1 MMHYQHILAVSDS
14 QTQAEHV
21 FQKAAILAHLTHAR
35 LTRLTIKLSGNRFL
49 KRLLDKSLVKEANT
63 RISLSKATLTHPIKH
78 VTRHASSL
86 HKGVM
91 TELEQDNYD
100 LVILPHKR
108 YHSIVSEL
116 VSADEWH
123 LLRETC
129 VPVMFVNGNQWQP
142 QGHILAAI
150 EINHTQ
156 APHLALN
163 DMIIKQSQQLATALS
178 SELHLINCYLE
189 DNISMAFEN
198 EDEAH
203 CHSILGQMAQHQL
216 ALDQVLANYPL
227 AKRQRHIAQGLPE
240 DAIPSTA
247 TQLKTNFVVMGAAE
261 HQGMLS
267 TIKGHVSERV
277 INQIPYDVLAIK
289 PYL

>member
-1 MMHYQHILAVSDS
+1 MVHYQHILAVSDS
-14 QTQAEHV
+14 QNPADHV
-21 FQKAAILAHLTHAR
+21 FKKAVILAHRTQAK
-35 LTRLTIKLSGNRFL
+35 LTRLTIKLSGHHFL
-49 KRLLDKSLVKEANT
+49 KRLFDKSLVKEANT
-63 RISLSKATLTHPIKH
+63 EISLNPATLTHPIKH
-78 VTRHASSL
+78 VTRHAKSL
-86 HKGVM
+86 HQGVM
-91 TELEQDNYD
+91 TELEQDDYD
-100 LVILPHKR
+100 LIILPHKR
-108 YHSIVSEL
+108 YHSMVSEL

-123 LLRETC
+123 LLRDTC
-129 VPVMFVNGNQWQP
+129 VPVMFVNGSQWQP

-150 EINHTQ
+150 EINHLQ

-163 DMIIKQSQQLATALS
+163 EMIIKQSQHLATTLS

-189 DNISMAFEN
+189 DNIGMAFEN

-203 CHSILGQMAQHQL
+203 CHSILAQMAQHQF
-216 ALDQVLANYPL
+216 ALDQVLVNYPL

-240 DAIPSTA
+240 DAIPITA

-261 HQGMLS
+261 HKGMIN

-289 PYL
+289 PAT